1 MYPSY
6 LQYRQA
12 EMMHE
17 GQGLEC
23 LSFMD
28 ITQTEVLYF
37 NSSKRFSVDA
47 ETVSFNW
54 ERHFELVIGLLFL
67 SSLNVKYELSLFFSQ
82 KDYQEAKAFH
92 GLSG

>member
-47 ETVSFNW
+47 ETVSFN
-54 ERHFELVIGLLFL
+54 
-67 SSLNVKYELSLFFSQ
+67 
-82 KDYQEAKAFH
+82 
-92 GLSG
+92 